1 MSILG
6 DLNQPPTKIW
16 PCRVRT
22 LYNEF
27 EKKDQAIF
35 EAAIQDLNWKAS
47 TLSKALAVKGVIIAG
62 SAITRHRQKECSCS
76 KI

>member
-1 MSILG
+1 MLE
-6 DLNQPPTKIW
+6 DLQKPEKIW

-22 LYNEF
+22 LYSEF
-27 EKKDQAIF
+27 DKKDKDIF
-35 EAAIQDLNWKAS
+35 ENAVADANWPAS
-47 TLSKALAVKGVIIAG
+47 TLSKALAAKGIIIAG

>member
-1 MSILG
+1 MGLLD
-6 DLNQPPTKIW
+6 DLELPQKIW

-22 LYNEF
+22 IYSEL
-27 EKKDQAIF
+27 EKKDQSIF
-35 EAAIQDLNWKAS
+35 EAAIQDNNWKAS
-47 TLSKALAVKGVIIAG
+47 TLSKALAVKGIIIAG

>member
-1 MSILG
+1 MLE
-6 DLNQPPTKIW
+6 DLQKPEKIW

-22 LYNEF
+22 LYSEF
-27 EKKDQAIF
+27 DKKDQDIF
-35 EAAIQDLNWKAS
+35 ENAVLDTNWPAS
-47 TLSKALAVKGVIIAG
+47 TLSKALAVKGIIIAC

>member
-1 MSILG
+1 MGLLD
-6 DLNQPPTKIW
+6 DLEMPQKVW

-22 LYNEF
+22 LHSEF
-27 EKKDQAIF
+27 DKKDQEIF
-35 EAAIQDLNWKAS
+35 EAAILDLNWKAS
-47 TLSKALAVKGVIIAG
+47 TLSKALAVKGIIIAG

>member
-1 MSILG
+1 MLE
-6 DLNQPPTKIW
+6 DLQKPEKIW

-22 LYNEF
+22 LYSEF
-27 EKKDQAIF
+27 EKKDKDIF
-35 EAAIQDLNWKAS
+35 ENAVLDLNWPAS
-47 TLSKALAVKGVIIAG
+47 TLSKALAAKGIIIAG

>member
-1 MSILG
+1 MLE
-6 DLNQPPTKIW
+6 DLQKPEKIW

-22 LYNEF
+22 LYSEF
-27 EKKDQAIF
+27 DKKDKDIF
-35 EAAIQDLNWKAS
+35 ENAVLDLNWPAS
-47 TLSKALAVKGVIIAG
+47 TLSKALAAKGIIIAG

>member
-1 MSILG
+1 MGLLD
-6 DLNQPPTKIW
+6 DLELPQKVW

-22 LYNEF
+22 LYGEF
-27 EKKDQAIF
+27 EKKDKEIF
-35 EAAIQDLNWKAS
+35 EAAVADVNWPAA
-47 TLSKALAVKGVIIAG
+47 TLAKALATKGIIIAG